1 MSSAWRVKLREV
13 DAAAPGVAAFR
24 RIVGNGGESAA
35 QEGIWLDSSLQQ
47 SEHYGR
53 TFSILCPADGPL
65 NSLVRLWITDAPASD
80 VAAGRSS
87 FSSDATS
94 WSITGNSP
102 VAEHLR
108 SCVNAPSSVFHVL
121 RAGLE
126 LVGSGSGEAQGAN
139 PSGFNLGWIG
149 AFGYELKH
157 HCEVIRQSPTA
168 VPRPHR
174 SEYPDAMLMLADR
187 AVITDHAESRSY
199 ILALTSNDPAHSE
212 VAAQQREWMNW
223 VETVI
228 RELASAG
235 SAEQPDAHASAA
247 EATPSSSSAVY
258 RFDHSREEYFEC
270 VRSAQA
276 SIAAGDTYELCLT
289 TTAEGPALEDPFAT
303 YQQLRATSP
312 VPYGA
317 YINLAGTHV
326 LSASPERFLKV
337 TEEGTISAKP
347 IKGTRGRSD
356 DAVLDGAWRRDLETN
371 SKDRAENLMIVDLLR
386 NDLSVVAAP
395 GSVRVPTLFGVE
407 SYSHVHQLVSTVE
420 AQLAE
425 GYSAVDVLAA
435 AFPGGSMTG
444 APKVRTMEL
453 IEALERRAR
462 GLYSGCIGWMSFAG
476 AADLSITIRTVVG
489 NERASTFGVGGAI
502 VADSTPEGEWDE
514 VVVKSQAL
522 LQGLHATRQQR

>member
-1 MSSAWRVKLREV
+1 MSNAWRVELREV

-24 RIVGNGGESAA
+24 RIVVKGGESAA

-65 NSLVRLWITDAPASD
+65 NSLVRLWITDAPAAD
-80 VAAGRSS
+80 VAAGCSS

-94 WSITGNSP
+94 WSITGDNP

-108 SCVNAPSSVFHVL
+108 SCLHATSSVFDVL

-126 LVGSGSGEAQGAN
+126 LVEAGSGEAQGAN
-139 PSGFNLGWIG
+139 PSGFNLGWVG

-157 HCEVIRQSPTA
+157 HCDVIRQSPTS
-168 VPRPHR
+168 VSRPHR

-199 ILALTSNDPAHSE
+199 VLALTSDDPAFSE
-212 VAAQQREWMNW
+212 VAAQQWEWMDW
-223 VETVI
+223 VEAVI
-228 RELASAG
+228 REVAAAG
-235 SAEQPDAHASAA
+235 SEEQLNTHASAA
-247 EATPSSSSAVY
+247 KAIPSCAPAVY

-270 VRSAQA
+270 VRRAQA

-289 TTAEGPALEDPFAT
+289 TTAEGPALEDPFTT
-303 YQQLRATSP
+303 YQQLRAISP

-317 YINLAGTHV
+317 YMSLAETHV
-326 LSASPERFLKV
+326 LSVSPERFLKV

-356 DAVLDGAWRRDLETN
+356 DAVTDSAWRRDLETN
-371 SKDRAENLMIVDLLR
+371 PKDRAENLMIVDLLR

-425 GYSAVDVLAA
+425 GHSAIDVLAA

-453 IEALERRAR
+453 IETLERRAR

-476 AADLSITIRTVVG
+476 AADFSITIRTVVG

-522 LQGLHATRQQR
+522 LQGLQATRQQQ